1 MPKLVLVAFASFMV
15 EKVRQMDVMHG
26 LFTVRPATTI
36 TSPAAGAATRPVAAA
51 AALAALA
58 VTAATV
64 TVATA
69 AVADAAADAAAVDSP
84 AVAADAFVHLH
95 ASLHDAD

>member
-36 TSPAAGAATRPVAAA
+36 TSPAAGAATRPVAANA
-51 AALAALA
+51 NALLREL
-58 VTAATV
+58 VL
-64 TVATA
+64 
-69 AVADAAADAAAVDSP
+69 D
-84 AVAADAFVHLH
+84 
-95 ASLHDAD
+95 